1 MLRTSRAL
9 NKRVACQRVRN
20 RRAARLSGMRA
31 LTDTAPDADGCPHG
45 GRAAHHANARPHR
58 CSARRACL
66 HDTIGNGMGIARC
79 MHLHSIRDTS

>member
-9 NKRVACQRVRN
+9 NKRVACQRVWKC
-20 RRAARLSGMRA
+20 RATRLSGRRA
-31 LTDTAPDADGCPHG
+31 STDTAPDADGRPRG

-58 CSARRACL
+58 CSARRARL

-79 MHLHSIRDTS
+79 MHLHPTRDTS